1 MRSLPLLCLAFA
13 LLLPAAAAESGALRS
28 ALTHHASFD
37 RGFDADFSR
46 GDPKLYFSGG
56 PKETPLGPGEHIQL
70 TPGAGRFGGAL
81 RVARKNPVRPYFN
94 QPGVLDYRAGSWSG
108 SVSVWL
114 RISPDED
121 LEPGYCDPVQIV
133 GGDSKRGFMF
143 LEWSKDETPRLFRY
157 AIRPRLELW
166 NPQNV
171 DWAKLTD
178 AQRPMVQVARAPFAR
193 TRWTHVVFTWDRLN
207 EGKAGSG
214 RLYLDGEPQGAITG
228 WQLDLGWDP
237 AQVRLVLAAA
247 YVGDFDDLAVFNREL
262 TPAEVR
268 TVMALPAGIASLR

>member
-1 MRSLPLLCLAFA
+1 
-13 LLLPAAAAESGALRS
+13 
-28 ALTHHASFD
+28 
-37 RGFDADFSR
+37 
-46 GDPKLYFSGG
+46 
-56 PKETPLGPGEHIQL
+56 
-70 TPGAGRFGGAL
+70 
-81 RVARKNPVRPYFN
+81 
-94 QPGVLDYRAGSWSG
+94 
-108 SVSVWL
+108 
-114 RISPDED
+114 
-121 LEPGYCDPVQIV
+121 VQIV

-247 YVGDFDDLAVFNREL
+247 YVGDFDDLGVFNREL

-268 TVMALPAGIASLR
+268 AVMALPTGISGLR